1 MLVIFLIIG
10 SMILPILMVVL
21 YKKWNWFQLLFTS
34 VAIISVLIAGNIL
47 TFAIYDVIKHE
58 KVFMTT
64 IHGIFLNPLFLIT
77 GAYLGVYV
85 IFSLLEQ
92 LFKNWSK

>member
-1 MLVIFLIIG
+1 MP
-10 SMILPILMVVL
+10 MIMFVL
-21 YKKWNWFQLLFTS
+21 HRKWNWFQLLFTS
-34 VAIISVLIAGNIL
+34 VAIISGLIAGNIL
-47 TFAIYDVIKHE
+47 TFAIYDVIKHD

-77 GAYLGVYV
+77 GAYIGVYL